1 VKREEREIREK
12 RKEIM
17 EKGRRESGGR
27 GRKRGLV
34 LWRSTIFFFFFGF
47 TYKHK
52 FVSLF

>member
-12 RKEIM
+12 REEIM

-34 LWRSTIFFFFFGF
+34 LLRSTIFFFFGF

-52 FVSLF
+52 LFSLF